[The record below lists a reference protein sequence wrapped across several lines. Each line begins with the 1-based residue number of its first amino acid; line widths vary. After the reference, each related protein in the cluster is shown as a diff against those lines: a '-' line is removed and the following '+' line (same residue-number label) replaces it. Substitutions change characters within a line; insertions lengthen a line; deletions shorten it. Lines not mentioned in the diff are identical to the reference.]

1 MKCSLCPR
9 RCNAERTNDQ
19 NLNGFCKMPL
29 LPKVARAALHFW
41 EEPCISGTNG
51 SGTVFFS
58 GCTLDC
64 AFCQNY
70 DISHGGFGK
79 VITHQRFA
87 DICKELEDRGAHNIN
102 LVTPTHFVPA
112 IIRALDI
119 YKPKIPVVYNSGG
132 YDSVEEIRALKGYA
146 DIFLMDLKY
155 LSGERAAIYSGAP
168 DYPEHA
174 KAAIRESYLQ
184 QPICEF
190 KDGIMKKGLIVRH
203 LLLPQGTGEAIRVF
217 DWVRENTPDAY
228 FSIMSQYS
236 PCGRAENMPIIN
248 RRVTKRE
255 YEKVL
260 CYICNTDFENV
271 YFQERESSDKK
282 YIPPFDL
289 SGVWAKIQ
297 GGDQD

>member
-29 LPKVARAALHFW
+29 LPRVARAALHFW
-41 EEPCISGTNG
+41 EEPCISGKNG

-79 VITHQRFA
+79 QITYQRLA
-87 DICKELEDRGAHNIN
+87 DIFKELEDRGAHNIN

-132 YDSVEEIRALKGYA
+132 YDSVEEIRALKGYV

-155 LSGERAAIYSGAP
+155 LSGERAALYSGAP

-174 KAAIRESYLQ
+174 AAAIKECYLQ
-184 QPICEF
+184 QPVCEF
-190 KDGIMKKGLIVRH
+190 KDGIMQKGLIVRH
-203 LLLPQGTGEAIRVF
+203 LLLPQGTNEAIRVF

-228 FSIMSQYS
+228 FSIMSQYT

-260 CYICNTDFENV
+260 TYICDSDFENV

-289 SGVWAKIQ
+289 SGV
-297 GGDQD
+297 

>member
-9 RCNAERTNDQ
+9 RCNAERTNDK
-19 NLNGFCKMPL
+19 NLYGFCKMPL

-41 EEPCISGTNG
+41 EEPCISGKNG

-64 AFCQNY
+64 VFCQNY

-79 VITHQRFA
+79 IITHQRLA
-87 DICKELEDRGAHNIN
+87 DIFKELEEKGAHNIN

-119 YKPKIPVVYNSGG
+119 YKPKIPIVYNSGG
-132 YDSVEEIRALKGYA
+132 YDSSEEIKALKGYI

-155 LSGERAAIYSGAP
+155 LSGEHAALYSGVP
-168 DYPEHA
+168 DYPEYA
-174 KAAIRESYLQ
+174 LAAIKECYKQ
-184 QPICEF
+184 QPVCDF
-190 KDGIMKKGLIVRH
+190 RDGLMQKGLIVRH
-203 LLLPQGTGEAIRVF
+203 LLLPQGTNEAIKVF
-217 DWVRENTPDAY
+217 DWVRNNIPNAY
-228 FSIMSQYS
+228 FSIMSQYT

-248 RRVTKRE
+248 RGVTKRE

-260 CYICNTDFENV
+260 IHICDSGFENV
-271 YFQERESSDKK
+271 YIQERESSGKK
-282 YIPPFDL
+282 YIPTFDL
-289 SGVWAKIQ
+289 EGVQ
-297 GGDQD
+297 

>member
-9 RCNAERTNDQ
+9 RCNAERTNDH

-41 EEPCISGTNG
+41 EEPCISGKNG

-79 VITHQRFA
+79 KITYQRLA
-87 DICKELEDRGAHNIN
+87 DIFKELEDRGAHNIN
-102 LVTPTHFVPA
+102 LVTPSHFVPA

-132 YDSVEEIRALKGYA
+132 YDSVEEIRALKGYV

-155 LSGERAAIYSGAP
+155 LSRERAAIYSGAP

-174 KAAIRESYLQ
+174 AAAIRECYLQ

-190 KDGIMKKGLIVRH
+190 KDGIMRRGLIVRH

-228 FSIMSQYS
+228 FSIMSQYT

-248 RRVTKRE
+248 RRITKRE

-260 CYICNTDFENV
+260 CYICNTDFEKV

-289 SGVWAKIQ
+289 SGV
-297 GGDQD
+297 